1 MGWTLSFERVCLVC
15 QRIWR
20 ENHHWFVTSKQCCCC
35 YWSIYNAFFF
45 SFFFFRISTY
55 LQVTKDLRLG
65 PFDGFC
71 LPIMWEVQAC
81 LVRWNFSKTLVQ
93 IENSGL
99 ITKMNKKQIMKF
111 HLTFH
116 LEKKPCCYI
125 MNVGRVGRPLSTQI
139 SRLESRIGIL
149 IIMTPLPLEKSI
161 MHYSAP
167 FARVMQ

>member
-1 MGWTLSFERVCLVC
+1 MGWTLSFERVSLVC

-20 ENHHWFVTSKQCCCC
+20 ENHHWFVTSKHCCCC

-45 SFFFFRISTY
+45 RIATY
-55 LQVTKDLRLG
+55 LQVTKDLRPG
-65 PFDGFC
+65 SFDGFC

-81 LVRWNFSKTLVQ
+81 LVRWNFSKTSVQ

-99 ITKMNKKQIMKF
+99 ITNMNKKQIMRF

-116 LEKKPCCYI
+116 LEKKPCCYLA
-125 MNVGRVGRPLSTQI
+125 NLGRPLSTQI

-149 IIMTPLPLEKSI
+149 IIMAPLPCKKS
-161 MHYSAP
+161 MLHHSAP
-167 FARVMQ
+167 FARVMR